1 VCGVQMPDPSR
12 GFLLFDFVK
21 ERWMT
26 LNPPVIYIKNLP
38 VAWLSPSLST
48 WLYFAPLCSPSL
60 PPHPQLR
67 EDRGEDRRKA
77 ASRAESQPDDPQL
90 RRLLATLAALA
101 LSIVGRGAARLGHI
115 VR

>member
-1 VCGVQMPDPSR
+1 
-12 GFLLFDFVK
+12 
-21 ERWMT
+21 MT
-26 LNPPVIYIKNLP
+26 LKNPPVIYIKNLP